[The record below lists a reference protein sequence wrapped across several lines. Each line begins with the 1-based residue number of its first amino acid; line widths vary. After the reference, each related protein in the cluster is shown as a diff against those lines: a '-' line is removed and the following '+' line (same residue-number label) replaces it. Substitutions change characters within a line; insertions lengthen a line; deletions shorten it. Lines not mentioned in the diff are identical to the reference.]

1 MSLSAFVLVPQ
12 VSPWVGMPFYSS
24 RLPWLVLLA
33 PEPCD
38 APDTVG
44 ADVVN
49 APAAPPPC
57 ASVSPSPGGSLAV
70 YLAGATGRPRREI
83 VTAIFSLGVPVFHF
97 TDADVRAVLSHLGVS
112 SA

>member
-1 MSLSAFVLVPQ
+1 M
-12 VSPWVGMPFYSS
+12 
-24 RLPWLVLLA
+24 
-33 PEPCD
+33 
-38 APDTVG
+38 
-44 ADVVN
+44 
-49 APAAPPPC
+49 
-57 ASVSPSPGGSLAV
+57 